1 MCHVFS
7 LLNIIT
13 ALQYDATLIIH
24 LPLHTKKTYEK
35 VCLQIRAVFFFVLI
49 TNGYK
54 NCKRSTRMLLMVR
67 YWSVHMEFRHAG
79 TDTIYVGV

>member
-1 MCHVFS
+1 M
-7 LLNIIT
+7 LT
-13 ALQYDATLIIH
+13 D
-24 LPLHTKKTYEK
+24 KGW
-35 VCLQIRAVFFFVLI
+35 FFFVLI

-67 YWSVHMEFRHAG
+67 YWSVNMEFRHAG